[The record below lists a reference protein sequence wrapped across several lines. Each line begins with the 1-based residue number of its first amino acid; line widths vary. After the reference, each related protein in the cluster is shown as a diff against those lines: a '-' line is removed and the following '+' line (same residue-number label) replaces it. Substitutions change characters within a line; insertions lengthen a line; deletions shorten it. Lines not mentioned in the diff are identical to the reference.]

1 MLGITTRPGRS
12 AEHAA
17 RGLRTRLPPGPLPR
31 PKVGAA
37 AAVRAA
43 GAWGGW
49 GLSRRG
55 AVRAPPQGQKSQRHR
70 GCSGSVIHKGTRIS
84 RARTLLSR
92 MRGRLGGLTPPRAPC
107 RFRNAPGPQPQLQPG
122 PALRGAGRGRG
133 WGTPR
138 GSRGAGLAVGEGRE
152 GTTMQP
158 PQRTGISPQTPQSS
172 EAASRSLCQLLLR
185 PHPQRSPRAGG
196 SLGRRQPL
204 GVLQVLSQPEA
215 SLGAHHVR
223 GPTWGHSLCVWSYR
237 GTPRVHGVASHTWSY
252 FGAHHTCSPTWGRI
266 PYGPTRGCVAYMALS
281 GDASRA

>member
-43 GAWGGW
+43 GAWGGV
-49 GLSRRG
+49 G
-55 AVRAPPQGQKSQRHR
+55 AEPARCGPGPPAGTEIPKAPRLFRLRHSQRDADLPSADAALPHAE
-70 GCSGSVIHKGTRIS
+70 S
-84 RARTLLSR
+84 
-92 MRGRLGGLTPPRAPC
+92 LTPPRAPC

-281 GDASRA
+281 GDASRS